1 MKCGIGQSGQ
11 NGQKKPPE
19 LKKVFLS
26 DHFVRGSKE
35 VAHWG
40 SKEVVLGVKRGA
52 TPLTPLSPNRGSK
65 GVAHWGDA
73 TPFYPLAPSFQLFWG
88 IFDHFDCSNCTK
100 LPFWMEEDF

>member
-19 LKKVFLS
+19 LKKF
-26 DHFVRGSKE
+26 FVGPFRT
-35 VAHWG
+35 
-40 SKEVVLGVKRGA
+40 GVKRGGA
-52 TPLTPLSPNRGSK
+52 LRVKRGSAGGQK
-65 GVAHWGDA
+65 GRHAFDPLVSKQGFKRGSALGRA
-73 TPFYPLAPSFQLFWG
+73 TPFYPPAPSFQLFWG